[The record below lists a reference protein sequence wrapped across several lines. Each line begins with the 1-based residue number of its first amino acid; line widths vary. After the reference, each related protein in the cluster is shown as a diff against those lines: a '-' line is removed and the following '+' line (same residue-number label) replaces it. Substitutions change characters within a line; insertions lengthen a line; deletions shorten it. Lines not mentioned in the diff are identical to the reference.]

1 MTEIDALRTKNP
13 HLTILSLAETP
24 EHPLYRRADVDAD
37 AFLSAAKAIDPDEA
51 NAYLPRD
58 EAMSAS
64 LAAKDVARRVF
75 GELPMQ
81 AGWNYGGNTRMNGME
96 WHKSAEVIVACT
108 DVVLLLGSYSDI
120 QNDTYDSARAF
131 GLYLKKSEAV
141 ELHPY
146 TLHLAPLPVF
156 GGRFIAAILLPD
168 GTNLPLKSGIEG
180 TLRAVNKWLLV
191 HPDNRRG
198 IALGGKPGI
207 LGENIT
213 LNGLDE

>member
-1 MTEIDALRTKNP
+1 MTALDALRRGNP

-24 EHPLYRRADVDAD
+24 EHALYRRADVDAG
-37 AFLSAAKAIDPDEA
+37 AFLAAAKAIVPEEA
-51 NAYLPRD
+51 NAYIPRD

-64 LAAKDVARRVF
+64 PAAHAVARRVF

-96 WHKSAEVIVACT
+96 WHKSAEVVVACT
-108 DVVLLLGSYSDI
+108 DVVLLLGSHADI
-120 QNDTYDSARAF
+120 HDDAYDSARAF
-131 GLYLKKSEAV
+131 GLYLQAGEAV

-146 TLHLAPLPVF
+146 TLHLAPLPVS
-156 GGRFIAAILLPD
+156 GGRFVAAILLPE
-168 GTNLPLKSGIEG
+168 GTNLPLAGGIEG

-198 IALGGKPGI
+198 VELGGKIGVF
-207 LGENIT
+207 GENIS
-213 LNGLDE
+213 LVGLD